1 MTGRQQYPDFDS
13 ADITTPETVDRN
25 EETVRKGFWSK
36 LKLNLARIPLAD
48 QVVAAYYAAFD
59 PATPI
64 RTKAMLLAALAY
76 FILPFDVIP
85 DFILGFG
92 FTDDMTVLLTAFGL
106 IRTHVS
112 DVHRERAKE
121 TVEKLRAEARS
132 TKQQRQS

>member
-1 MTGRQQYPDFDS
+1 MTEQQQYPDIEGD
-13 ADITTPETVDRN
+13 DILMPGTYDRN

-36 LKLNLARIPLAD
+36 LKRNLARVPLAD

-59 PATPI
+59 PATPF

-76 FILPFDVIP
+76 FVMPFDVVP

-106 IRTHVS
+106 IRSHVT
-112 DVHRERAKE
+112 DAHLERARE
-121 TVEKLRAEARS
+121 TVEKLRAEAKTS
-132 TKQQRQS
+132 E